1 MGTENPENLIN
12 ILIVSNS
19 ESVLY
24 SLSAHIQFRCFFSRQ
39 NTTRYIDFY
48 IIIFNQM
55 FKKHVVEGDN
65 VVFFASN
72 GQVLIDQG
80 HQIRKILF
88 AASLHKLLTV

>member
-1 MGTENPENLIN
+1 MGTENLIN

-24 SLSAHIQFRCFFSRQ
+24 SLSAQHIFNFVAFFLVKIQRE
-39 NTTRYIDFY
+39 TLTFY
-48 IIIFNQM
+48 IIIFDQM
-55 FKKHVVEGDN
+55 FKKHVVESDN
-65 VVFFASN
+65 VVFFASI

-88 AASLHKLLTV
+88 AASLHKLENF